1 MKKEL
6 LKIFST
12 LLLTGA
18 IVLCVILYIGK
29 SEDPNLQSS
38 LLKSFAEQDTDHDG
52 LSDNMESIYGTDSN
66 NPDTDGDGYLDG
78 EEVMSGYDPLKPAPN
93 DKLGVHYTITPRP
106 AAGSIQN
113 LNLTSDLI
121 DKLTKKVVNEEI
133 RPKQDGNVVSIQDAT
148 SVDEAL
154 EAAVLRSYQEF
165 SLPNIP
171 TDQLNITL
179 ENSSE
184 VLAEYARQMAGAL
197 SKVETDPMENLKN
210 DLGEIVFEDVQACEE
225 AAAVMKT
232 IKIPSDA
239 VALHK
244 KQIGKLVVQ
253 ANILKALMN
262 IREDPLKANIAFSK
276 IEDLNKWE
284 IEIMEGIKNLL
295 ETH

>member
-184 VLAEYARQMAGAL
+184 VLAEYARQMARAL
-197 SKVETDPMENLKN
+197 SKVETDPMENLK
-210 DLGEIVFEDVQACEE
+210 EESEVSFEKIKACEE
-225 AAAVMKT
+225 AAAKMKA